1 MVTNDRTTSDITKR
15 IFREV
20 ARLTWNGELESKKE
34 FLPETIIPGPL
45 PQFRCCIYRE
55 REIIRQRVRLARGQ
69 CPGKTDTA
77 NIVQVIPAACDDC
90 AISSYSVTDNCHGC
104 LGHAHY

>member
-20 ARLTWNGELESKKE
+20 SRLAWNGELESKKE

-55 REIIRQRVRLARGQ
+55 REIIRQRVRLAQGQ
-69 CPGKTDTA
+69 
-77 NIVQVIPAACDDC
+77 
-90 AISSYSVTDNCHGC
+90 
-104 LGHAHY
+104 